1 MADLDDFESGVAVA
15 EAPEEEAAS
24 EEAADADIGFDM
36 EWEVET
42 EPAEEPAYE
51 TVTEETVV
59 EEYYE
64 PDRRK
69 RYAPDYDTNYKQDYG
84 YNGGSDRG
92 YDYGYGRRND
102 GGFGQRGYGDRRVAR
117 RFNKHLYTWLLSF
130 LLGIYGVDRM
140 VRGQIGLGLVKMLT
154 FGGFGIWY
162 LCDLVI
168 AIIQSYA
175 GPYRNSDYL
184 DFDQYGMF
192 V

>member
-92 YDYGYGRRND
+92 YGRRYD
-102 GGFGQRGYGDRRVAR
+102 GGFGQRCNGDRRVAR